1 MRVVLDTN
9 VFVSGVFFTGPPYQI
24 MKAWQKGALEIVVS
38 PPIVEE
44 YRRVGKRL
52 SHKFTGVDLSPIL
65 EFVAARAVVVE
76 TVELSE
82 PVCDDPDDDK
92 FLACAISGSAQY
104 IVSGDKH
111 LLKLSGYE
119 GLEIVTPRQFLDKC
133 L

>member
-9 VFVSGVFFTGPPYQI
+9 VFIAGIFYAGPPYQI
-24 MKAWQKGALEIVVS
+24 LKAWQEQRLDIVVS
-38 PPIVEE
+38 PPILEE

-52 SHKFTGVDLSPIL
+52 SLQFPGVDLTPIL
-65 EFVAARAVVVE
+65 ELVAARAVVVK

-92 FLACAISGSAQY
+92 FIACAISGQSQY

-111 LLKLSGYE
+111 LLKQSGYK

-133 L
+133 P